1 MFQLGKLAVISILST
16 FGSLQIA
23 ANVIVSNIDL
33 LLELFVD
40 SVSMSTTMII
50 GRCVGIK
57 DWEQV
62 RYYSKKLMLM
72 GILSTIITLPIL
84 LLLLP
89 ILHSLYGTSNEVW
102 HLVMILTIISCIS
115 IVTLYTTSFTLAHI
129 LRATGDVKFV
139 MVISIL
145 SMWVFRFG
153 ASYIIAKCFGLGVI
167 GIKIAMVIDWA
178 FRSILFLTRYKNGK
192 WQKSKVQSI
201 KAT

>member
-1 MFQLGKLAVISILST
+1 
-16 FGSLQIA
+16 
-23 ANVIVSNIDL
+23 
-33 LLELFVD
+33 
-40 SVSMSTTMII
+40 MII

-57 DWEQV
+57 DWGQV

-89 ILHSLYGTSNEVW
+89 ILHSLYGTSNKVW

-115 IVTLYTTSFTLAHI
+115 IVTLYTT
-129 LRATGDVKFV
+129 GDVKFV
-139 MVISIL
+139 MVISAL

-167 GIKIAMVIDWA
+167 GIKIAMAMDWA
-178 FRSILFLTRYKNGK
+178 FRSIMFITRYRSGK
-192 WQKSKVQSI
+192 WQKSRV
-201 KAT
+201 

>member
-1 MFQLGKLAVISILST
+1 
-16 FGSLQIA
+16 
-23 ANVIVSNIDL
+23 
-33 LLELFVD
+33 
-40 SVSMSTTMII
+40 MII
-50 GRCVGIK
+50 GRCVGIE

-102 HLVMILTIISCIS
+102 HLAMILTVISCIS

-129 LRATGDVKFV
+129 LRATGDVKFA
-139 MVISIL
+139 MVISTI

-153 ASYIIAKCFGLGVI
+153 ASYIIAKHFGLGVI
-167 GIKIAMVIDWA
+167 GIKLAMAMDWT
-178 FRSILFLTRYKNGK
+178 FRSIMFLIRYKSGK
-192 WQKSKVQSI
+192 WQLSK
-201 KAT
+201 K